1 MGLITDESLPNSFP
15 GVSPG
20 GGRGAGGIELE
31 WAERRGGQM
40 EREVSHLINGRK
52 KERETLSLSLS
63 ATPRCDWWRAEPQ
76 DRSSEFRRWG
86 TTQEVSL

>member
-1 MGLITDESLPNSFP
+1 MGLITDESLPDSFP

-31 WAERRGGQM
+31 WAEWRGGQM

-52 KERETLSLSLS
+52 KRARDFLSLS
-63 ATPRCDWWRAEPQ
+63 ATGAEPQ
-76 DRSSEFRRWG
+76 DRSGEFR
-86 TTQEVSL
+86 SLSTKE